1 MMDRILRLLQQ
12 DAPWVWG
19 YHPKSYGLS
28 HAWIRNGKP
37 NQMANNGI
45 KYQRIDA
52 NLRAQKRAEW
62 NRPVVWPFLLLAIA
76 GALLVWM
83 GVRYWRR
90 SESAV
95 AVST

>member
-1 MMDRILRLLQQ
+1 
-12 DAPWVWG
+12 VWG
-19 YHPKSYGLS
+19 YHPKSYGLA
-28 HAWIRNGKP
+28 HTWIRNGKP

-52 NLRAQKRAEW
+52 AVRAQKRAEW
-62 NRPVVWPFLLLAIA
+62 NRPVVWPFALLILAGVLLA
-76 GALLVWM
+76 WM

-95 AVST
+95 AINT